1 MKRGLRIAAESWL
14 LVLTFL
20 LPLKFGVIAVM
31 PEACAFFADNWFSWC
46 IVNWPATA
54 FGLFS
59 APALVLAVA
68 AFPEAA
74 AQVRQPGW
82 FFAVLWSFG
91 LLLGSVPG
99 LIHLSSLDFAFLQI
113 GHFAAIGCY
122 AAAVWLAASGDAAVR
137 KRLAAALGAGM
148 MPTVAFGLEQYFWGF
163 ERSRRFLEEQAAS
176 GVAVGEV
183 LRARTFDTR
192 VFSTFTSSNSLAG
205 YLLLLAPIATVWAWR
220 LGGKFEPVRVSRR
233 LFAGLTAAA
242 SCAVFLM
249 TKSRAGFLA
258 LAVAAALAL
267 LCVPVKK
274 LHRAIL
280 LFAVVAAVAG
290 GAWFIH
296 AHGRGFRSMTAR
308 ADYLRSSAILLAQ
321 SPLAGCGWGEF
332 FFEHVRS
339 KKVRDHEAAHDPH
352 NILMTAAQAGLPL
365 VLIVTASLTIPVAVL
380 LRKRKRAGSLTAET
394 RAGLFGLAAFYLHA
408 MMDIDIQIP
417 GLMAAY
423 FALGALL
430 LSENTPAETE
440 PGTARLGVPVRAL
453 WILLACGAF
462 WIARAEVRGEKALD
476 DLQNLTRLGSLTP
489 EERAQVTPERV
500 TTALDRALAARPYSS
515 QPHLSAGDYF
525 LSIGDIDRAESDYRK
540 ALAKAPKR
548 ASLYARLARIARM
561 RGDAEQAEKLMDR
574 AAALF
579 PNHPDYRREK

>member
-1 MKRGLRIAAESWL
+1 MKRGLQIAAESYL

-20 LPLKFGVIAVM
+20 LPLKFGVLAVM

-54 FGLFS
+54 FGLLT

-68 AFPEAA
+68 AFPEEAA
-74 AQVRQPGW
+74 RFRTPGGL
-82 FFAVLWSFG
+82 FAMLWSFG
-91 LLLGSVPG
+91 LVIGALPG

-122 AAAVWLAASGDAAVR
+122 AAAAWLAASSGEAAR
-137 KRLAAALGAGM
+137 KRLAAALGLGM
-148 MPTVAFGLEQYFWGF
+148 ALTVGFGLEQYFWGF

-220 LGGKFEPVRVSRR
+220 LGGRFEPVRVSRR
-233 LFAGLTAAA
+233 LFAGLTAGTAF
-242 SCAVFLM
+242 AVFLM

-267 LCVPVKK
+267 LCVPMKK
-274 LHRAIL
+274 AYRIAL
-280 LFAVVAAVAG
+280 LCAVAAVVAG
-290 GAWFIH
+290 GAWFIQ

-332 FFEHVRS
+332 FFEHVRI
-339 KKVRDHEAAHDPH
+339 KRVQDHEAAHDPH
-352 NILMTAAQAGLPL
+352 NILMTAAQAGGFD
-365 VLIVTASLTIPVAVL
+365 VLIVAAGLAIPIAVL
-380 LRKRKRAGSLTAET
+380 LRKRKRAGKLSAGTW
-394 RAGLFGLAAFYLHA
+394 AGLFGLAAFYLHA
-408 MMDIDIQIP
+408 MMDIDVQIP

-430 LSENTPAETE
+430 LCENAPADRAAS
-440 PGTARLGVPVRAL
+440 PRAGLAVRAL

-476 DLQNLTRLGSLTP
+476 DLQNLTRLGNLTP
-489 EERAQVTPERV
+489 EERARVTPELV
-500 TTALDRALAARPYSS
+500 ENAFQRAQAARPYSS
-515 QPHLSAGDYF
+515 QPHAAAADYY
-525 LSIGDIDRAESDYRK
+525 LSIGDPDRAEFHYRA
-540 ALAKAPKR
+540 ALQLAPKR
-548 ASLYARLARIARM
+548 AALYARLARIALM
-561 RGDAEQAEKLMDR
+561 RGDAGQAREMMDR

-579 PNHPDYRREK
+579 PNHPEYKPKR

>member
-1 MKRGLRIAAESWL
+1 MKRGLQIAAESYL

-20 LPLKFGVIAVM
+20 LPLKFGVLAVM

-54 FGLFS
+54 FGLFA
-59 APALVLAVA
+59 APAPVLAAA
-68 AFPEAA
+68 AFPDAA
-74 AQVRQPGW
+74 AKVRHPGW
-82 FFAVLWSFG
+82 LFAVLWSLG
-91 LLLGSVPG
+91 LVLGSLPG
-99 LIHLSSLDFAFLQI
+99 LVHPSSLDFASLQI
-113 GHFAAIGCY
+113 GHFAALGCY
-122 AAAVWLAASGDAAVR
+122 AAAAWLVASSGEAAR
-137 KRLAAALGAGM
+137 KRLAAALGLGM
-148 MPTVAFGLEQYFWGF
+148 ALTVGFGLEQYFWGF

-220 LGGKFEPVRVSRR
+220 LGGRFEPVRVSRR
-233 LFAGLTAAA
+233 LFAGLTAGT
-242 SCAVFLM
+242 SLAVFLM

-267 LCVPVKK
+267 LCVPMKK
-274 LHRAIL
+274 AYRIALICA
-280 LFAVVAAVAG
+280 VAAVVAG

-332 FFEHVRS
+332 FFEHVRI
-339 KKVRDHEAAHDPH
+339 KRVQDHEAAHDPH

-365 VLIVTASLTIPVAVL
+365 VLIVTAGLAVPVAVL
-380 LRKRKRAGSLTAET
+380 LRRRKRAGSLTAGT
-394 RAGLFGLAAFYLHA
+394 WAGLFGLAAFYLHA

-423 FALGALL
+423 FALAALL
-430 LSENTPAETE
+430 LCENAPDSKAAN
-440 PGTARLGVPVRAL
+440 PHAGLAVRAL

-462 WIARAEVRGEKALD
+462 WIARTEVCGEKALD
-476 DLQNLTRLGSLTP
+476 DLQNLTRLGNLTP
-489 EERAQVTPERV
+489 EERARVTPERV
-500 TTALDRALAARPYSS
+500 AAALDRALATRPYSS
-515 QPHLSAGDYF
+515 QPHSAAGDYF

-540 ALAKAPKR
+540 ALEKAPKR
-548 ASLYARLARIARM
+548 ASLYARLARIALM
-561 RGDAEQAEKLMDR
+561 RGDAEQARKMMDR
-574 AAALF
+574 AAELF
-579 PNHPDYRREK
+579 PNHPDYRQAK

>member
-1 MKRGLRIAAESWL
+1 MKRGLQIAAEGWL
-14 LVLTFL
+14 LALTFL

-31 PEACAFFADNWFSWC
+31 PDACAFFADNWFSWC

-68 AFPEAA
+68 AYPEASA
-74 AQVRQPGW
+74 KVRHPGW
-82 FFAVLWSFG
+82 IFAVLWSLG
-91 LLLGSVPG
+91 LLLGSLPG

-122 AAAVWLAASGDAAVR
+122 AAAAWLVASSGEAAR
-137 KRLAAALGAGM
+137 KRLAAALGMGM
-148 MPTVAFGLEQYFWGF
+148 ILTVGFGLEQYFWGF
-163 ERSRRFLEEQAAS
+163 ERSRRFLEEQAAN

-205 YLLLLAPIATVWAWR
+205 YLLLLASIAIVWAWR
-220 LGGKFEPVRVSRR
+220 IGGRFEPERVSRR
-233 LFAGLTAAA
+233 LFAGLTAGA
-242 SCAVFLM
+242 SFAVFLM

-267 LCVPVKK
+267 LCVPMKK
-274 LHRAIL
+274 AYRIALACVI
-280 LFAVVAAVAG
+280 AAAVAG

-332 FFEHVRS
+332 FYDHVRI
-339 KKVRDHEAAHDPH
+339 KRVQDHEAAHDPH
-352 NILMTAAQAGLPL
+352 NILMTAAQAGLL
-365 VLIVTASLTIPVAVL
+365 DVLIVAAGLLIPAAVL
-380 LRKRKRAGSLTAET
+380 LRKRKRAGKLSPGTW
-394 RAGLFGLAAFYLHA
+394 AGLFGLAAFYLHA
-408 MMDIDIQIP
+408 MMDIDVQIP
-417 GLMAAY
+417 GLMASY

-430 LSENTPAETE
+430 LAENASDDPPVCPRIGPA
-440 PGTARLGVPVRAL
+440 VRVL

-462 WIARAEVRGEKALD
+462 WIARAEVRGEKRLD

-500 TTALDRALAARPYSS
+500 AHALDRALAARPYSS
-515 QPHLSAGDYF
+515 QPHSAAGDYF

-548 ASLYARLARIARM
+548 ASLYARLARIALL
-561 RGDAEQAEKLMDR
+561 RGDAEQARKLMKK
-574 AAALF
+574 AAELF
-579 PNHPDYRREK
+579 PNHPDYRTGN